1 MSNPATDTEDHRHAL
16 RRRAF
21 IAAKIVYQNGAV
33 AVDCVIRNISATGA
47 KIDVS
52 ESIVLPSHFDIVIPQ
67 KNVSHRAELRWRH
80 GGETGVAFLDV
91 PEGEGDADR
100 HPAAAPAGAPPVNL
114 AEDALRTRIRTLE
127 QEIVRLKARIVQLG
141 G

>member
-1 MSNPATDTEDHRHAL
+1 MSNPAADTEDHRHAL

-21 IAAKIVYQNGAV
+21 IAAKIVYQGGAV

-47 KIDVS
+47 KLDVS
-52 ESIVLPSHFDIVIPQ
+52 ESVVLPSHFDIIIPQ
-67 KNVSHRAELRWRH
+67 KNVSHRAVLRWRR

-91 PEGEGDADR
+91 PEGEADG
-100 HPAAAPAGAPPVNL
+100 PATAAAEAPPVNL
-114 AEDALRTRIRTLE
+114 AEETLRTKIRSLE
-127 QEIVRLKARIVQLG
+127 HEIVRLKARIVQLG